1 MKKLTKSI
9 ITSILCAVIAI
20 TAIATAN
27 TTTAYAA
34 SDKVPVKVTF
44 KGKTVTL
51 TKDLNKEKACP
62 KIKTLKSKWGKPT
75 EQKECY
81 DEYTDETLKT
91 ANFYRWIKGKSNIFY
106 NVQIHKLSLGGSART
121 YIQINSEDKNIKIN
135 GIKVG
140 MSQKEARKIL
150 KSFSLE
156 KENYTDSSDQI
167 FSDGGSIACMYE
179 NGKVSQIA
187 ATIEYLEDYE

>member
-20 TAIATAN
+20 TGIATVN

-44 KGKTVTL
+44 KGKTLTL
-51 TKDLNKEKACP
+51 TKDLNKELKRP
-62 KIKTLKSKWGKPT
+62 KVKTLKKKWGKPT
-75 EQKECY
+75 EQQECY

-91 ANFYRWIKGKSNIFY
+91 ANFYSWGKGKSAIYY
-106 NVQIHKLSLGGSART
+106 NVQLHKLSLGGSART
-121 YIQINSEDKNIKIN
+121 HIQIYSEDKNIKIN

-140 MSQKEARKIL
+140 MSQKKARKIL
-150 KSFSLE
+150 KSFGL
-156 KENYTDSSDQI
+156 KTENYTDSSDQI
-167 FSDGGSIACMYE
+167 ISDGGSIACMYE
-179 NGKVSQIA
+179 DGKVSQIV